1 MLQKNNT
8 AFATAVQSNKPYKN
22 NKEKHMQST
31 ELVTLQG
38 DVPMTTSRIVAEV
51 FEKQH
56 NHVLRDIEALIA
68 DMVKVEEADNQSITD
83 AYFQATTTDVIIGQG
98 GVRKDRGFTLTK
110 DGFLM
115 LVLGYSGEK
124 AVRFRMQF
132 LREFN
137 RLTHQNIQLLKQNE
151 ALQKRLVRKLEKD
164 NQLLLT
170 DNTTIAE
177 ENVTLVAAVQES
189 KRVVTALNSVVADF
203 MCAPSKVKDRIDV
216 GVCREQSRYRAEVAK
231 LAKAKGSALL
241 GAHALLVDRLKR
253 RDPSILNDA
262 YITEPLSSLKACA
275 RAMTYISD
283 SVWESMERD
292 AKKSAKVLREI
303 EDADA
308 EYAA

>member
-1 MLQKNNT
+1 
-8 AFATAVQSNKPYKN
+8 
-22 NKEKHMQST
+22 MQST

-51 FEKQH
+51 FGKQH
-56 NHVLRDIEALIA
+56 KDVLESIDGLISDMRRRLDAQDETKSSACKDPDEHFIPTLTEVSIGSGATRRDRGYNLTQI
-68 DMVKVEEADNQSITD
+68 
-83 AYFQATTTDVIIGQG
+83 
-98 GVRKDRGFTLTK
+98 GFTLLAF
-110 DGFLM
+110 GFQ
-115 LVLGYSGEK
+115 GEK
-124 AVRFRMQF
+124 ALDFKCQF
-132 LREFN
+132 IDAFVD
-137 RLTHQNIQLLKQNE
+137 LTHQNIQLLKQNE

-203 MCAPSKVKDRIDV
+203 MCDPSKVKDRIDV

-283 SVWESMERD
+283 SVWESMGRD

>member
-1 MLQKNNT
+1 
-8 AFATAVQSNKPYKN
+8 
-22 NKEKHMQST
+22 MQST

-51 FEKQH
+51 FEKEH
-56 NHVLRDIEALIA
+56 FNVLRDIEALIA
-68 DMVKVEEADNQSITD
+68 DMVKVEEADNQSSVEE
-83 AYFQATTTDVIIGQG
+83 YFQLTLTTVPMPNNAT
-98 GVRKDRGFTLTK
+98 RKDKGFTLTK

-132 LREFN
+132 LKEFN
-137 RLTHQNIQLLKQNE
+137 RLTHQNLQLLKQNE
-151 ALQKRLVRKLEKD
+151 ALQKRLMKKLQKE
-164 NQLLLT
+164 NRFLLA
-170 DNTTIAE
+170 DNTTISAE
-177 ENVTLVAAVQES
+177 NKKLVAEVKEE
-189 KRVVTALNSVVADF
+189 KRLVSALNSVVADF
-203 MCAPSKVKDRIDV
+203 TCAPSKVKERIDV
-216 GVCREQSRYRAEVAK
+216 GVCREQSKYRAEIKKIAK
-231 LAKAKGSALL
+231 VKGDALL
-241 GAHALLVDRLKR
+241 AAHALLVDRLR
-253 RDPSILNDA
+253 RKDQSLVSDG

>member
-1 MLQKNNT
+1 
-8 AFATAVQSNKPYKN
+8 
-22 NKEKHMQST
+22 MQST

-51 FEKQH
+51 FEKRH
-56 NHVLRDIEALIA
+56 DHVMDDIEALIS
-68 DMVKVEEADNQSITD
+68 DMRRRLDAQDETKSSACKDPDEHFIPTLTEVTIGSGARREAKGYNLTQI
-83 AYFQATTTDVIIGQG
+83 
-98 GVRKDRGFTLTK
+98 GFTLLAF
-110 DGFLM
+110 GFQ
-115 LVLGYSGEK
+115 GEK
-124 AVRFRMQF
+124 ALDFKCQF
-132 LREFN
+132 IDAFVD
-137 RLTHQNIQLLKQNE
+137 LTHQNIQLLKQNE
-151 ALQKRLVRKLEKD
+151 ALQKRLVRKLEKDNQLLLTD